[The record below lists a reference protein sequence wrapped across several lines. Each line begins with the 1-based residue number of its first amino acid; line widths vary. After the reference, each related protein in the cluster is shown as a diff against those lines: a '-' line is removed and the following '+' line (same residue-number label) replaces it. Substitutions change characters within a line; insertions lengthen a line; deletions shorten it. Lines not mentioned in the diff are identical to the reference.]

1 MADQPVTI
9 EKLVNADKDF
19 QTIEDFIKKPKDET
33 VTTRFGDEI
42 MTLKGLE
49 EEVKKSGGYFRRYAT
64 LDAANVDIA
73 NIPVDAVVKVTSAV
87 DGGDYE
93 KVTAGVTSL
102 TKSAYDPLTQAKD
115 YTDNALPTTPLENLF
130 NAANEKPGLNIN
142 PADGKI
148 RASTD
153 VSLNVFAVDG
163 GKKYKLK
170 TKTEIN
176 KSYVVMGV
184 ASDNSAIAG
193 KTTTLIPLVDTS
205 DPLVKE
211 FTVPSGF
218 AFAFI
223 NTLWG
228 FVSVDIRVDTIVAT
242 QINYVVKKIKGAPVY
257 DENANNRASHLEKN
271 AVLEGDIE
279 LSGTDYYSLTNEKT
293 NLYVN
298 RTSGLVASYTTSSSV
313 VFPVEAGKTY
323 YIDSPAY
330 LANAAIGL
338 SNTDNITAGMPVTI
352 VYLEAHAGNVMKFT
366 VPADSTKLFAVFT
379 TALSS
384 QSYNVKGQISIR
396 DKPEAIHIVKIKG
409 IKVAEMP
416 ENTINPLYNLKWAV
430 IGDSITEKNFRTNKN
445 YHEYVAESVGGM
457 TIYNYGISG
466 TAWTGR
472 TLVPAAIKDQVING
486 QIQEPDLFTVF
497 LGTNDFGV
505 NAKPLG
511 VFGDITTD
519 TVAGGIYA
527 LLNNLITEF
536 PTKPIGVFT
545 PLPRYNSYGLT
556 GGTPNQYGVTL
567 LQICEMIKKHC
578 NHFGIPCLDLYF
590 ESNLY
595 VFNADAN
602 QYYFTAPSYSN
613 PDGVHPNDLGHQV
626 IAKKIQKFLESI

>member
-1 MADQPVTI
+1 MADQPVTR
-9 EKLVNADKDF
+9 EKLINADKDV
-19 QTIEDFIKKPKDET
+19 QVIEDFIKKPKDET

-49 EEVKKSGGYFRRYAT
+49 EEVKKSGGYFKRYTT
-64 LDAANVDIA
+64 LAAANADIA
-73 NIPVDAVVKVTSAV
+73 NIPVNGVVKVTEAV

-93 KVTAGVTSL
+93 KAIAGATSL
-102 TKSAYDPLTQAKD
+102 TKSPHDPLTQAKN
-115 YTDNALPTTPLENLF
+115 YTDNALPISPLENLF
-130 NAANEKPGLNIN
+130 NAANEKPDLNIN

-153 VSLNVFAVDG
+153 VSLNVFPVEA
-163 GKKYKLK
+163 GKTYKLK
-170 TKTEIN
+170 TKTAIN

-184 ASDNSAIAG
+184 AGDSSAIAG
-193 KTTTLIPLVDTS
+193 KKTTLIPLVDTS

-228 FVSVDIRVDTIVAT
+228 FFSVDIRVDTVVAT
-242 QINYVVKKIKGAPVY
+242 QINYVVKKIKGVPVY
-257 DENANNRASHLEKN
+257 DENANNRASYLEEN
-271 AVLEGDIE
+271 AVLESDIE
-279 LSGTDYYSLTNEKT
+279 LSAIDYYSLANEKT

-298 RTSGLVASYTTSSSV
+298 RASGLVASYTTSSLV

-330 LANAAIGL
+330 LTNAAIGL
-338 SNTDNITAGMPVTI
+338 SDTNDVIAEMPVTI

-366 VPADSTKLFAVFT
+366 VPADSTKLFALFT

-396 DKPEAIHIVKIKG
+396 DKPEAIHIVRIKG
-409 IKVAEMP
+409 FEFAEIP
-416 ENTINPLYNLKWAV
+416 ESTTSPLFNLKWAA
-430 IGDSITEKNFRTNKN
+430 IGDSITEVNFRTNKN
-445 YHEYVAESVGGM
+445 YHAYISDYVGGM

-472 TLVPAAIKDQVING
+472 TLVPAEIKDQVTNG
-486 QIQEPDLFTVF
+486 QILEPDLFTVF

-511 VFGDITTD
+511 VFGDTTTD
-519 TVAGGIYA
+519 TVSGGIYL
-527 LLNNLITEF
+527 LLNNLITNF
-536 PTKPIGVFT
+536 PTKKIAVFT

-556 GGTPNQYGVTL
+556 GGTPNQYDVTL

-602 QYYFTAPSYSN
+602 QYYFTAPGYQD